1 MREADP
7 DMRGALPPKE
17 RPALHLVLF
26 LGTILSTLFVGYLMS
41 GDLGRA
47 AGYSAAIIGI
57 LLTHEM
63 GHFFMCRM
71 HGVKATLPF
80 FVPFPFLPFG
90 TLGAIIRM
98 RSQLRSKVSI
108 FDIGVAGPLAG
119 LAVALPVTFWG
130 LQHSEIIAAAPTSEV
145 GLLQL
150 GDSLL
155 FAGIMKLALG
165 PLPEGADVILHPVAL
180 AGWAGLFVTG
190 LNLLPVGQL
199 DGGHVLYAML
209 GDRARWIGWAFMLV
223 MLGLTIFHYRGWWLW
238 TVMLFI
244 FMRRPHPPA
253 IDPRSLTQGRLWLG
267 LIVMILFLVTFV
279 PRPFVVTGP

>member
-1 MREADP
+1 MHDPATLGEPPRE
-7 DMRGALPPKE
+7 RLGLHIALF
-17 RPALHLVLF
+17 A
-26 LGTILSTLFVGYLMS
+26 GTILSTLFVGYLMS
-41 GDLGRA
+41 ANLGRA

-63 GHFFMCRM
+63 GHFFMCRA
-71 HGVKATLPF
+71 HSVRATLPY

-98 RSQLRSKVSI
+98 RGQLRSKNSI

-119 LAVALPVTFWG
+119 LAIALPVTFWG
-130 LQHSEIIAAAPTSEV
+130 LQHSEIITEVPGSEV

-150 GDSLL
+150 GDSIL
-155 FAGIMKLALG
+155 FLGIMKLALG
-165 PLPEGADVILHPVAL
+165 TIPEGADVILHPVAL

-199 DGGHVLYAML
+199 DGGHILYAMI
-209 GDRARWIGWAFMLV
+209 GGRARWIGWLFTLV
-223 MLGLTIFHYRGWWLW
+223 MLALTIFHYRGWWLW
-238 TVMLFI
+238 TVLLFV

-253 IDPRSLTQGRLWLG
+253 MDRRPLTPGRLWLG
-267 LIVMILFLVTFV
+267 LLAMILFLITFV